1 MKNNLI
7 CVLIGAPGAGKGTQA
22 KNVANHFKCKLI
34 STGDILRENVEN
46 KTVLGLEAKK
56 YIDNGNLAPAQIVV
70 SMIKNVI
77 KSSIEK
83 KDASDNNFLFDGFPR
98 DLEQNKLF
106 EQILAQL
113 NLSIKAVIY
122 INIEDDVVYERLTNR
137 RVCPKCNRVYHLKFN
152 PPKFDNLCD
161 DCKVA
166 LITREDDKIDV
177 IKKRLEVYKQ
187 LTEPLIEYYRKKNKV
202 IEINGNKDAEEV
214 LKDIISGINCAKQ

>member
-22 KNVANHFKCKLI
+22 KNVANYYNCKLI

-46 KTVLGLEAKK
+46 RTVLGLEAKK

-77 KSSIEK
+77 KSSVENK
-83 KDASDNNFLFDGFPR
+83 AGADKSFLFDGFPR

-106 EQILAQL
+106 EQILDEL
-113 NLSIKAVIY
+113 NLSIKGVIY
-122 INIEDDVVYERLTNR
+122 INIEDDIVYERLTNR
-137 RVCPKCNRVYHLKFN
+137 RICPKCNRVYHLKFN

-161 DCKVA
+161 DCKVK

-177 IKKRLEVYKQ
+177 IKNRLEVYKQ
-187 LTEPLIEYYRKKNKV
+187 LTYPLIEYYRKKNKV
-202 IEINGNKDAEEV
+202 VEINGNKNADDV
-214 LKDIISGINCAKQ
+214 LKDIISGINCAR

>member
-22 KNVANHFKCKLI
+22 KNVANYYKCKLI

-46 KTVLGLEAKK
+46 RTVLGLEAKK

-70 SMIKNVI
+70 SMVKNAI
-77 KSSIEK
+77 KSSIENN
-83 KDASDNNFLFDGFPR
+83 KDAADKSFLFDGFPR

-106 EQILAQL
+106 EQILDEL
-113 NLSIKAVIY
+113 NLSIKGVIY
-122 INIEDDVVYERLTNR
+122 INVEDDVVYERLTNR
-137 RVCPKCNRVYHLKFN
+137 RICPKCNRVYHLIFN

-161 DCKVA
+161 DCKVK

-177 IKKRLEVYKQ
+177 IKNRLEVYKQ
-187 LTEPLIEYYRKKNKV
+187 LTYPLIEYYRKKNKV
-202 IEINGNKDAEEV
+202 VEIDGNKSADAV
-214 LKDIISGINCAKQ
+214 LKDIISGIKCAK